1 MFDNIAFQLKVMG
14 ADKTETRKR
23 VGDIAAM
30 LDIAHCLTRKPK
42 HLSGGQQQRVA
53 IARALIKRPRLC
65 LFDEPLSNIDVGIIA
80 VVRVVISVAENTGAV
95 KWVTLTTYCL
105 SAVFLL
111 PTIVWCVLQT
121 AFYKN
126 GVGSTFKNALALY
139 LKTAPATIGLTL
151 TLLAPFCTL
160 FISMVTVKYFV
171 FAVTVILVL
180 PVVILGWMCY
190 ATSVFDKY
198 FNEIEYPQ
206 VAYKGLY
213 RKTDD

>member
-1 MFDNIAFQLKVMG
+1 MG
-14 ADKTETRKR
+14 LAGILQIVKILLWGEGVFFWQDFRDGVKQN
-23 VGDIAAM
+23 A
-30 LDIAHCLTRKPK
+30 PK
-42 HLSGGQQQRVA
+42 CILY
-53 IARALIKRPRLC
+53 
-65 LFDEPLSNIDVGIIA
+65 VGIIA

-160 FISMVTVKYFV
+160 FISTVTVKYFV

-213 RKTDD
+213 RKTDDRSADYF